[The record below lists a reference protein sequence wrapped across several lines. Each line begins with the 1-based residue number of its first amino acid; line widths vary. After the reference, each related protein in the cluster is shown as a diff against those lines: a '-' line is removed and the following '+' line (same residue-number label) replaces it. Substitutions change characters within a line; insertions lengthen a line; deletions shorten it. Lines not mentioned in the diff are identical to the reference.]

1 MLLKPKPKCRSLQKG
16 GNFFNVEVINMNE
29 LVNCLTFVHFDL
41 RGIFGFSVPQSDF
54 LSCFQQEKT

>member
-29 LVNCLTFVHFDL
+29 LVNCLTFLHFAESL
-41 RGIFGFSVPQSDF
+41 VSQFHKVIS
-54 LSCFQQEKT
+54 

>member
-29 LVNCLTFVHFDL
+29 LVNYLTFVHLSEFL
-41 RGIFGFSVPQSDF
+41 VFQS
-54 LSCFQQEKT
+54 T